1 MKRWMA
7 VVCCLLILAC
17 AGCGKTQQTQKMY
30 LQTAE
35 LTEQETAILQLA
47 GADLNEKIY
56 DFRAD
61 ASLRSVR
68 LRIYLLQGDGW
79 EQVSGTTLQEFEGGG
94 RIAVTFDDLGAGH
107 RFALQGKDAFS
118 ASAHRSDAPPD
129 RTGTQMVTSW
139 LSGCQELRY
148 EEEIPLALQ
157 VCTAKNEVR
166 SPDLSGFFQPEVYQ
180 DYEFVYAVT
189 VEFSRQ
195 TVEENDQER
204 EGLAG

>member
-1 MKRWMA
+1 MKRWIA
-7 VVCCLLILAC
+7 VACCLLMLVC
-17 AGCGKTQQTQKMY
+17 TGCGTQQGMY
-30 LQTAE
+30 LQMAD
-35 LTEQETAILQLA
+35 LTEQETALLQLV
-47 GADLNEKIY
+47 GADRNEKIY

-68 LRIYLLQGDGW
+68 LRLYLLQGDGW
-79 EQVSGTTLQEFEGGG
+79 EQVGDTTLQEFEGGG

-139 LSGCQELRY
+139 LSQRQELRY

-157 VCTAKNEVR
+157 VCTEKNEVR

-189 VEFSRQ
+189 VEFSQ
-195 TVEENDQER
+195 KTVEEIDQEQ
-204 EGLAG
+204 ESSAG